1 MSGYQSVL
9 QIRRLEA
16 EVASLGLMMCN
27 PKQSYLEYGELV
39 AVKPQDKD
47 SLPVYAR
54 DAELFVGTIEQLE
67 VWIRGVKWARQYDEM
82 MRISDNK
89 KRQRKEQDLRNKNL
103 LKSLK
108 DGKIVNGTAGVNSI
122 INSEDC

>member
-9 QIRRLEA
+9 QIHRIEA
-16 EVASLGLMMCN
+16 EVSSLGLMLCN
-27 PKQSYLEYGELV
+27 PSRSYLEYGELV
-39 AVKPQDKD
+39 AVKPKDKD

-54 DAELFVGTIEQLE
+54 DAELFVGSIEQLE
-67 VWIRGVKWARQYDEM
+67 VWLRGVKWARQYDELM
-82 MRISDNK
+82 CVSNNK
-89 KRQRKEQDLRNKNL
+89 KRERKEQDLRNKNL

-108 DGKIVNGTAGVNSI
+108 DGKIVDGTAGANTT